1 MFKYTLDNKR
11 YYTLNYYYK
20 TKYNSKVFKVSLNA
34 NFGCPNKKNG
44 GGCIYCLNGSG
55 ENRGMDLIEQ
65 FIKVRD
71 IMSKKWP
78 DSKYIGYFQADTN
91 TYAPL
96 EVLKENYEKILKL
109 DNVVGLNIATRCDC
123 LPNDVLDYLE
133 ELNKRTFLTIELG
146 LQSIHEVTNKLIN
159 RCHSL
164 KCFDE
169 MVSKLKKRG
178 IFVVAHVINGLP
190 YENKEMMLETVK
202 HLNDIKVDGVKIH
215 MLSVLKGTPLEKLY
229 LEKPFPLLSMD
240 EYIDIVCDEL
250 ELLDENIVIER
261 LTGDPDIND
270 LVAPLWLPKK
280 INVLN
285 GIDKEMKKRNSY
297 QGKKVE

>member
-91 TYAPL
+91 TYAPIDI
-96 EVLKENYEKILKL
+96 LKDNYEKILKL
-109 DNVVGLNIATRCDC
+109 DNVIGLNIATRCDC
-123 LPNDVLDYLE
+123 INDDVLDFQKFGKWLDDNWY
-133 ELNKRTFLTIELG
+133 
-146 LQSIHEVTNKLIN
+146 EVDNDVMCIDKDILV
-159 RCHSL
+159 
-164 KCFDE
+164 K
-169 MVSKLKKRG
+169 G
-178 IFVVAHVINGLP
+178 
-190 YENKEMMLETVK
+190 NKEYRFDRMILVPHRINALFTKRDSERGDLPVGVYYNKTKNKYVAQCNIIDSNGSRKRK
-202 HLNDIKVDGVKIH
+202 HLGYYDNSYNAFLAYKKFKEQYIKQVADEYKDKI
-215 MLSVLKGTPLEKLY
+215 PYKLY
-229 LEKPFPLLSMD
+229 KAMYSWE
-240 EYIDIVCDEL
+240 
-250 ELLDENIVIER
+250 
-261 LTGDPDIND
+261 
-270 LVAPLWLPKK
+270 
-280 INVLN
+280 
-285 GIDKEMKKRNSY
+285 
-297 QGKKVE
+297 VEITD